1 MALQDKYR
9 ELVTAAQSAGVSNLQ
24 VREQDKVLYVDGVA
38 PSEEIKQRLWDI
50 YGKIDPDYRSADLV
64 MNIKVIQGTGG
75 AKEYVVVSGDN
86 LSKIGKKFNV
96 KKVNSS
102 IHLDGLNYNVPKCFT
117 QLQLLV
123 FQYQRFSSI
132 ALRSNN

>member
-9 ELVTAAQSAGVSNLQ
+9 ELITTAQSAGVSNLQ
-24 VREQDKVLYVDGVA
+24 VREQDNVLYIDGVA

-64 MNIKVIQGTGG
+64 MNVKVVQGNGG
-75 AKEYVVVSGDN
+75 TKEYVVVSGDN

-96 KKVNSS
+96 KWKDIYEANKDK
-102 IHLDGLNYNVPKCFT
+102 IKNPDHIEPGWKLKIPE
-117 QLQLLV
+117 
-123 FQYQRFSSI
+123 
-132 ALRSNN
+132 SN

>member
-24 VREQDKVLYVDGVA
+24 VREQGNVLYIDGVA

-64 MNIKVIQGTGG
+64 MNIKATAGTGG
-75 AKEYVVVSGDN
+75 TKEYTVVSGDN
-86 LSKIGKKFNV
+86 LTKIGKKFNV
-96 KKVNSS
+96 KWKDIFEANKDK
-102 IHLDGLNYNVPKCFT
+102 IKNPDHIEPGWKLKIP
-117 QLQLLV
+117 Q
-123 FQYQRFSSI
+123 
-132 ALRSNN
+132 SN

>member
-24 VREQDKVLYVDGVA
+24 VREQDRVLYIDGVA

-64 MNIKVIQGTGG
+64 MNIKAVQGVGG
-75 AKEYVVVSGDN
+75 TNEYVVASGDN
-86 LSKIGKKFNV
+86 LTKIGKKFNV
-96 KKVNSS
+96 KWKDIYEANKDK
-102 IHLDGLNYNVPKCFT
+102 IKDPDHIEPGWKLKIP
-117 QLQLLV
+117 Q
-123 FQYQRFSSI
+123 
-132 ALRSNN
+132 SN

>member
-9 ELVTAAQSAGVSNLQ
+9 KLVTTAQSAGVSNLQ
-24 VREQDKVLYVDGVA
+24 VREQGNILYIDGVA

-64 MNIKVIQGTGG
+64 MNVKVMQGTGG
-75 AKEYVVVSGDN
+75 TKEYVVVSGDN

-96 KKVNSS
+96 KWKDIYEANKDK
-102 IHLDGLNYNVPKCFT
+102 IKNPDHIEPGWKLKIPE
-117 QLQLLV
+117 
-123 FQYQRFSSI
+123 
-132 ALRSNN
+132 SN